1 MNRFALGAVAAVSLA
16 ATLAGCSSSTPAPAA
31 STPPA
36 ATTPAAAPTS
46 APVAPSAPGS
56 APASAPASAPIA
68 INKEIDDPVL
78 GVKVT
83 IIQAVRGFKPLAP
96 ALAGR
101 EMIVIQVKVDATQAK
116 YALTVGDSTFNYST
130 GANKYG
136 GQNATGDAE
145 TVAWMKANGY
155 EPLVAAK
162 SGTTQTGWVAG
173 IFNPAGDPAPVINYY
188 QLAFKDNKGATF
200 PEKNYPVT
208 IK

>member
-46 APVAPSAPGS
+46 APVAPSAPASAPTS

-83 IIQAVRGFKPLAP
+83 IIQAVRGFKPLDSKYSDSE
-96 ALAGR
+96 L
-101 EMIVIQVKVDATQAK
+101 IVVQVKMDASQAK
-116 YALTVGDSTFNYST
+116 YAVTFGDGSFSYST
-130 GANKYG
+130 SANKFG
-136 GQNATGDAE
+136 GMNATTFSGVPE
-145 TVAWMKANGY
+145 WMKTNGY
-155 EPLVAAK
+155 QPLTAAK
-162 SGTTQTGWVAG
+162 RGETQTGWVAASVSYTHLTL
-173 IFNPAGDPAPVINYY
+173 PTSDLV
-188 QLAFKDNKGATF
+188 
-200 PEKNYPVT
+200 
-208 IK
+208 